1 MALADEVTRAQ
12 RIEGANLIMEQ
23 GYITERDLPAMM
35 DHKWSATFQLVVN
48 EELRLRSLTER
59 TVIATFH
66 YYMGDGVIIYNPER
80 LSAVDAKRTLR
91 YALGLHK

>member
-1 MALADEVTRAQ
+1 MAIADEVTRAQ

-23 GYITERDLPAMM
+23 GYITERDIPAMM
-35 DHKWSATFQLVVN
+35 DEAWSAAFQPVVN

-59 TVIATFH
+59 TVIETFH

-80 LSAVDAKRTLR
+80 FNQVDAKRTLR